1 MPIVLIVVGLAVA
14 VGLGSYFFRP
24 DETANQ
30 ESDLVIEVPA
40 EETPIEMPVEVPADE
55 VIEAPETTS
64 TPTSPTPATTPS
76 PVVTPAPAPVPATT
90 YQNGTFSATAP
101 YTAPGNA
108 KHNVAVSLT
117 LSGDIVTGA
126 TVSYSGDKVDTST
139 YYQNRFSNVYQ
150 AQVIGK
156 KLDSISLSR
165 VGGASLTSN
174 AFNNAVNQIKASAK
188 N

>member
-30 ESDLVIEVPA
+30 GNDLVVEVPA

-55 VIEAPETTS
+55 VIETETVTE
-64 TPTSPTPATTPS
+64 TPTIPSPTPSVPTP
-76 PVVTPAPAPVPATT
+76 VTV
-90 YQNGTFSATAP
+90 YENGTFSATAP

-139 YYQNRFSNVYQ
+139 NFQNRFSNAYQ